1 MTRQRQIVKG
11 IVDSR
16 KLKKSI
22 TRNQYIKFVETVRGQ
37 RGYRIKSRTKGDYE
51 IHIRW
56 NDTSFNWLGWDN
68 PHKDIWDMIF
78 EYPDKTLKWIA
89 DTTGYNL
96 DNIDDE
102 GLTEFLYK
110 TGMIVVKGNPTKY
123 GYAKANLI
131 ISNFYETLINSLQRI
146 KK

>member
-1 MTRQRQIVKG
+1 MSNRREIIKNIVE
-11 IVDSR
+11 SR

-22 TRNQYIKFVETVRGQ
+22 TRHQYRRHVETVKGQ
-37 RGYRIKSRTKGDYE
+37 RGYRIKSRAKGEYE

-68 PHKDIWDMIF
+68 PHMDIWDMIF
-78 EYPDKTLKWIA
+78 AYPDKTIKWIY

-96 DNIDDE
+96 DNISE
-102 GLTEFLYK
+102 EELTEFLYK

-131 ISNFYETLINSLQRI
+131 ISNFYETLVNSLERYQ
-146 KK
+146 K